1 MFTINRTSRKSATAY
16 KSRKVY
22 LPVTAICC
30 LFFLFPTDFIAQEAS
45 IAYAPTTEVAAY
57 ESPFKN
63 GADGY
68 KEVYYEEG
76 MDAKLEEK
84 TNLILEDIFF
94 AYDDDEILP
103 QSERVLN
110 DLVRILRGNE
120 DLAIELSAYTDSR
133 GTIRYNERLSRNRAR
148 NMVKYLTKKGISAAR
163 LLPIGGGE
171 SNPRNHCS
179 DGVSCTETEY
189 RENRRI
195 EMRTARIITVLP
207 LRNYIYKN

>member
-1 MFTINRTSRKSATAY
+1 LS
-16 KSRKVY
+16 
-22 LPVTAICC
+22 
-30 LFFLFPTDFIAQEAS
+30 FLFPTDFIAQEAS
-45 IAYAPTTEVAAY
+45 LAYASTTEVAAY
-57 ESPFKN
+57 ESPFKI

-94 AYDDDEILP
+94 AYNDDEILP

-110 DLVRILRGNE
+110 DLVRILRENQE
-120 DLAIELSAYTDSR
+120 LAIELSAHTDSR
-133 GTIRYNERLSRNRAR
+133 GTERYNERLSRKRAS
-148 NMVKYLTKKGISAAR
+148 NMVKYLTRKGISAVR
-163 LLPIGGGE
+163 LLPIGSGE
-171 SNPRNHCS
+171 GNPRNHCS
-179 DGVSCTETEY
+179 DGVSCTEYEH

-195 EMRTARIITVLP
+195 EMRTARIISVLP

>member
-16 KSRKVY
+16 SSRKVY
-22 LPVTAICC
+22 LPLTAICC
-30 LFFLFPTDFIAQEAS
+30 FSFFISTDSIAQENS
-45 IAYAPTTEVAAY
+45 IAYVPTKEAATY
-57 ESPFKN
+57 ENPFKN

-68 KEVYYEEG
+68 KEVLYEEG

-94 AYDDDEILP
+94 AYNDDKILP
-103 QSERVLN
+103 QSERVLD
-110 DLVRILRGNE
+110 DLVRILRANQ
-120 DLAIELSAYTDSR
+120 DLAIELSADTDSR
-133 GTIRYNERLSRNRAR
+133 GTAYYNGRLSRKRAS
-148 NMVKYLTKKGISAAR
+148 NMVKYLTRKGISAAR
-163 LLPIGGGE
+163 LLPVGSGE
-171 SNPRNHCS
+171 DSPRNHCI
-179 DGVSCTETEY
+179 DGVTCTEYEH